1 PIELGTIVTLD
12 GDKIRKAQPNDE
24 PIGVISGTAALVA
37 NDKTYH
43 HKDRYLQNEYG
54 MTLTKRV
61 QRKFEDVDGNPVFE
75 WRDEPIENPNY
86 NEDLPY
92 VSRSERP
99 EWNTVG
105 LIGQIYTNVEKDVI
119 AGDLINGKAGIGYKD
134 NVNGKGRVMAITT
147 PYNEERGFAIALVL
161 WGVK

>member
-1 PIELGTIVTLD
+1 KPSTANIKVDLNTLHGNLNLAGKLTQNNADIAELFESQSGKPIELGTIVTLD

-61 QRKFEDVDGNPVFE
+61 QSEYQAVAGNPEVV

-86 NEDLPY
+86 NEHLPY
-92 VSRSERP
+92 VSRPDRAEFK
-99 EWNTVG
+99 T
-105 LIGQIYTNVEKDVI
+105 
-119 AGDLINGKAGIGYKD
+119 
-134 NVNGKGRVMAITT
+134 
-147 PYNEERGFAIALVL
+147 
-161 WGVK
+161 